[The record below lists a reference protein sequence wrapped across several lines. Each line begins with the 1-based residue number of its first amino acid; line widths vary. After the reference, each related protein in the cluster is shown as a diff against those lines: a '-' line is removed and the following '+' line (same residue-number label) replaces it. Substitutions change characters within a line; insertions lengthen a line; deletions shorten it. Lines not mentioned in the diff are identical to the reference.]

1 MSSSQIYFFSSF
13 LISIL
18 TFTILYIFGK
28 YNYTHIRREYKYH
41 DTAEFA
47 NDSSNFLF
55 SILTTLGT
63 SYDIFFNFD
72 VLFPSNNYSIIHS
85 HHPIFDKWILVTLG
99 YLCVDL
105 FSMYFIT
112 SRDTSKRRIHYLV
125 FHSVIFFAYLSVLL
139 NQTGIRQYS

>member
-1 MSSSQIYFFSSF
+1 MTLPMYFFSSI
-13 LISIL
+13 LISFL
-18 TFTILYIFGK
+18 TFTVLYIFGK
-28 YNYTHIRREYKYH
+28 KYYTHLRREYKYH

-63 SYDIFFNFD
+63 SYDLLFHFD
-72 VLFPSNNYSIIHS
+72 VLFPSENYSIVHS

-105 FSMYFIT
+105 FSMYFLT
-112 SRDTSKRRIHYLV
+112 FRETSKRRIHYLV

-139 NQTGIRQYS
+139 NQTGKSL